1 MKSSN
6 LSIATTLNV
15 VAISLVL
22 ILIGCTPRSTNDP
35 GVPLERLK
43 EKIISSGDEDAY
55 EKLGIAYLDYNKPQ
69 EVMIYS
75 TIMANKFRSPE
86 AYYYVYHDLVSVHS
100 NGLADMGEDL
110 RTIAIQH
117 LKKSASLKY
126 LAANDELGE
135 LYLEGKYLPKDTLLG
150 KKLKKYGEK
159 QWDKKT
165 WYYDIFN

>member
-1 MKSSN
+1 MKRSN
-6 LSIATTLNV
+6 LSIATTFNV

-22 ILIGCTPRSTNDP
+22 MLTGCTPRSTNDP

-43 EKIISSGDEDAY
+43 EKIISNGNELAY
-55 EKLGIAYLDYNKPQ
+55 ERLGNAYLDYNKPQ

-75 TIMANKFRSPE
+75 TIMAHQFHSPR
-86 AYYYVYHDLVSVHS
+86 AFFYVYYDLVSVHR

-110 RTIAIQH
+110 KMIAIQY
-117 LKKSASLKY
+117 LKKSASLNY
-126 LAANDELGE
+126 YGASNVLGK

-159 QWDKKT
+159 RWDKKP
-165 WYYDIFN
+165 WYYGIFN